1 MNEYNE
7 ALENKNKIIDEL
19 ILLLKK
25 NVAKK
30 KIYKKELE
38 LQDAEQELI
47 NVKKKRISW
56 LKRVIYCI
64 GD

>member
-1 MNEYNE
+1 MDEYNE

-25 NVAKK
+25 NTTKK
-30 KIYKKELE
+30 KIYQKELE
-38 LQDAEQELI
+38 LQEADQHLKK
-47 NVKKKRISW
+47 VKKKRISW

-64 GD
+64 SD